1 MKTKKPLIRLVGL
14 LCTLACCTHAGA
26 HGQARPQHGGL
37 VDNGGEITFELVQ
50 QKNGITVFV
59 DDHGVPVPTKGA
71 VGELLLGSETG
82 QRIASLR
89 PSGPNSVQGPKPAY
103 RAGDRLYVR
112 LTLGDGSIVV
122 GEFLTR

>member
-1 MKTKKPLIRLVGL
+1 MKINTDRIRLAAMA
-14 LCTLACCTHAGA
+14 LALAVSGYAAA

-37 VDNGGEITFELVQ
+37 VDNGGEITFEMVQ
-50 QKNGITVFV
+50 QKDGITIFV
-59 DDHGVPVPTKGA
+59 DDHGNPVSTKGA
-71 VGELLLGSETG
+71 IGELLLGSETG
-82 QRIASLR
+82 KRIASLI
-89 PSGPNSVQGPKPAY
+89 PSGQNRVRGAKPVY

>member
-1 MKTKKPLIRLVGL
+1 MAMKTDRIRLAGML
-14 LCTLACCTHAGA
+14 LALAFSTLAGA

-50 QKNGITVFV
+50 QKNGVTIFV

-82 QRIASLR
+82 RRIASLV
-89 PSGPNSVQGPKPAY
+89 PAGPNSVRGPKPTY
-103 RAGDRLYVR
+103 RVGDRLYVR